1 MFRRVPLAET
11 IRGQITVL
19 ILLALV
25 TVTLAGG
32 PLVRMMN
39 RDSTMPSLEYAS
51 NQVTSLALTMRPAPA
66 SERETILRN
75 ARAAG
80 LQLSVAPASI
90 TGQFKPLPGI
100 GGKLTAAADFLFP
113 PDGEPP
119 IGGWRTYL
127 AEHRVIAAKV
137 DDDTL
142 LLMFGFPDGIL
153 TRSQFGQ
160 GLYYF
165 IATVIL
171 MAFFFIFA
179 ITTITRP
186 IKRISEAAA
195 RLDLNDGNHTFQERG
210 PSEIVALAKALNA
223 MRSRISLMVAART
236 NMLRGISHDLRTPLT
251 RIRLRAD
258 RMAEGP
264 VRDAFLVDADRIDR
278 LLTESLNYLRDEY
291 ATENVERVDVA
302 SILQTVCSEFSDV
315 SFPVKYYG
323 PNKFIAHC
331 RPLSVTRAVTNLCD
345 NAIKF
350 ATSVEVH
357 LTGDAKGF
365 SICVLDDGPGIPEAL
380 HEKVFEPFFKADAAR
395 SDKAGFGLGLSVV
408 AEVIRSHHGVIDLQ
422 AQTPRGLIVR
432 MFFPKAIANN
442 PS

>member
-51 NQVTSLALTMRPAPA
+51 NQVTSLALTMRSAPA
-66 SERETILRN
+66 TERDAILRN

-80 LQLSVAPASI
+80 LQLSLAHASI
-90 TGQFKPLPGI
+90 AGQFKPMPGI
-100 GGKLTAAADFLFP
+100 AGKLTAVADFLFP

-127 AEHRVIAAKV
+127 AEHRVIAARV

-142 LLMFGFPDGIL
+142 LLMFGFPDGVL

-165 IATVIL
+165 IATVVL
-171 MAFFFIFA
+171 MTFFFIFA

-195 RLDLNDGNHTFQERG
+195 RLDLNDDNHTFQEQG
-210 PSEIVALAKALNA
+210 PREIIALAKALNA

-251 RIRLRAD
+251 RIRLRAE

-264 VRDAFLVDADRIDR
+264 IRDAFLVDADRIDR

-302 SILQTVCSEFSDV
+302 SILQTVCSEFCDV
-315 SFPVKYYG
+315 GFQIRYQG
-323 PNKFIAHC
+323 PHKLIAHC
-331 RPLSVTRAVTNLCD
+331 RPLSITRAVTNLCD
-345 NAIKF
+345 NSVKF
-350 ATSVEVH
+350 AKSADVR
-357 LTGDAKGF
+357 LAQDPNGF
-365 SICVLDDGPGIPEAL
+365 TVSVLDDGPGIPAAL
-380 HEKVFEPFFKADAAR
+380 HEKVFEPFFKADTAR
-395 SDKAGFGLGLSVV
+395 NDTRTGFGLGLSIV
-408 AEVIRSHHGVIDLQ
+408 AEVVRSHHGSIELQ
-422 AQTPRGLIVR
+422 PRLPHGLIVT
-432 MFFPKAIANN
+432 MSVPATGNTTA
-442 PS
+442 